1 MTVEVVV
8 TGIGLVTAIANTRL
22 GTWSELLAGKTGIAL
37 NQKDLPLAIIKQEI
51 TGQTP
56 RVEVFLKKAVQEA
69 IADAKL
75 TIPLTDCGLAVGSSR
90 SYQHEI
96 EKLIFA
102 ESLHSGLNYGS
113 NWLNLFNLSSAI
125 AQFIQTQNTVVSSMA
140 ACATGNLN
148 IFQAYEL
155 IQTGHCEIAIAAA
168 ADAAITPLTIAGFQ
182 KLGVMAKTGLYPFSL
197 EREGLVLGEG
207 AAALVLESKVSAKKR
222 GAKIY
227 GVVLGFGISND
238 ADHVTTPHGQ
248 QAAIAVKSCLARS
261 QLSLTDVDMISTH
274 STGTILNDQME
285 ADLIQKLF
293 PHAPAIVATKG
304 ATGHALGATSMI
316 EAAFCL
322 LSLQTQVLP
331 PCTGL
336 RSPAFALNLQRSL
349 SQSDLGKCDQ
359 AIALNFSFGFG
370 GQNSVVAFA
379 KSNLDND

>member
-1 MTVEVVV
+1 MAVEIVV

-37 NQKDLPLAIIKQEI
+37 SQKDLPLARIKQEI
-51 TGQTP
+51 TGRMP
-56 RVEVFLKKAVQEA
+56 RVEVFLKNAVQEA

-90 SYQHEI
+90 GYQHEI
-96 EKLIFA
+96 EKFIFA
-102 ESLHSGLNYGS
+102 ESLNYGS

-207 AAALVLESKVSAKKR
+207 AAALVLESKASADKR

-238 ADHVTTPHGQ
+238 ADHITTPHGQ

-274 STGTILNDQME
+274 GTGTILNDQME

-336 RSPAFALNLQRSL
+336 RSPAFALSLQRSL

-359 AIALNFSFGFG
+359 IALNFSFGFG